1 MGMKQKIADDMKDAM
16 KAKDQPRLEALRMI
30 KAALMAKEVATGA
43 FKELTEAE
51 EVAVLQALVK
61 QRRDSIDQYTKA
73 GRADLADKEAADL
86 KVAEKY
92 LPAGPT
98 DAEMAA
104 AIDAA
109 VAETGAAGPKDMGKV
124 MKALKDK
131 FAGKAVDGGALS
143 ARVKARLGN

>member
-73 GRADLADKEAADL
+73 GRADLADKELADL
-86 KVAEKY
+86 KISEKY

-109 VAETGAAGPKDMGKV
+109 VTETAAAGPKDMGKV

-143 ARVKARLGN
+143 ARVKARLGG

>member
-43 FKELTEAE
+43 FKELTEGE
-51 EVAVLQALVK
+51 ELAVLQALVK

-73 GRADLADKEAADL
+73 GRMDLADKEAADL
-86 KVAEKY
+86 KVSEKY
-92 LPAGPT
+92 LPAAPT

-109 VAETGAAGPKDMGKV
+109 VTETAAAGPKDMGKV

-131 FAGKAVDGGALS
+131 FAGKAVDGGVLS
-143 ARVKARLGN
+143 ARVKARLGG